1 MKKKLQ
7 ERLVGYKN
15 NFDGRLCTRIY
26 EFSKVMK
33 HCTIQIVYQTRY
45 FKASGIVMLDP
56 GRGLGYPSYFCSLVL
71 IFGPVWIIHG
81 NIFLENP
88 IYNIVA
94 FACTCSNTQ
103 ITLQKFLCEIKTKQ

>member
-1 MKKKLQ
+1 
-7 ERLVGYKN
+7 
-15 NFDGRLCTRIY
+15 
-26 EFSKVMK
+26 MK
-33 HCTIQIVYQTRY
+33 HCRPTIEVVYQTRY

-103 ITLQKFLCEIKTKQ
+103 ITLQKFMLLLHFTKSLKRHRIHVLYSLDAR